1 MKNLVQDGK
10 ILTLVTPTG
19 GVVSGQAV
27 LIGNLFAV
35 STGTYAEAE
44 EGEYQVSGVFTLP
57 KLSTDTIDQGQLVYW
72 DNSNKRITETPNSNY
87 KVGVST
93 VVAGNGTTTVNVKLD
108 NVATVAESA

>member
-10 ILTLVTPTG
+10 ILTLLTPTS
-19 GVVSGQAV
+19 GVTSGQAV

-35 STGTYAEAE
+35 STGTYAETV
-44 EGEYQVSGVFTLP
+44 EGEYQVEGVFTLP
-57 KLSTDTIDQGQLVYW
+57 KLSTDTIDQGQIVYW
-72 DNSNKRITETPNSNY
+72 DDTNKRITETPNSNY

-108 NVATVAESA
+108 NVATVAEAA